1 MIAMIRFIPSELYPS
16 IYYYTNPFQ
25 LGECML
31 LAYNLVTNQGDDRCM
46 EKFIIEGGIPLQGE
60 LTPAGNKNATL
71 PLLAACLLTEE
82 SVILHN
88 VPQIRHVL
96 EMRRLIESLGV
107 NVQDLGN
114 RSWRVTAKQVRPA
127 DLDPDLTRRIRASIL
142 LAGPMTARAGEL
154 KLLPPGGD
162 VIGRRRVDTHILAL
176 RAMGAEVEYDRS
188 FRFRAHGLT
197 GADILLDEASVT
209 GTENVIMAAV
219 TARGTSILRNAA
231 SEPHVQELCQMLN
244 ALGAR
249 IDQIGSNTLSI
260 EGVQSLHGGEFTI
273 GADYLE
279 VVSFIGA
286 AVVTRGAIRIRNAG
300 VQYLGMIRLVFN
312 RMGVDWSVDGN
323 DILVPAEQRLEI
335 EPDLGGAI
343 PSITVMPWTALPTDL
358 MSIAIVVATQARGSI
373 LFHDW
378 MYPSRMFF
386 TDKLVGMG
394 AQVVLCDPHRC
405 IVNGPSKLYAEK
417 LESPDIRA
425 GMSLLLAALAA
436 NGQSTI
442 RNVSQIDRG
451 YENVDG
457 KLRALGAKIEREKEH

>member
-1 MIAMIRFIPSELYPS
+1 
-16 IYYYTNPFQ
+16 
-25 LGECML
+25 
-31 LAYNLVTNQGDDRCM
+31 M
-46 EKFIIEGGIPLQGE
+46 EKFIIEGGTPLHGE

-82 SVILHN
+82 PVILHN
-88 VPQIRHVL
+88 VPQIRDVL
-96 EMRRLIESLGV
+96 DMRRLLESLGV
-107 NVQDLGN
+107 SVEDLGN
-114 RSWRVTAKQVRPA
+114 RSWRITASQVRPA

-176 RAMGAEVEYDRS
+176 QAMGAEVHYERS
-188 FRFRAHGLT
+188 FEFRAHGLK

-209 GTENVIMAAV
+209 GTENAIMAA
-219 TARGTSILRNAA
+219 TLATGKTILRNAA
-231 SEPHVQELCQMLN
+231 SEPHVQELCRFLN
-244 ALGAR
+244 VLGAR
-249 IDQIGSNTLSI
+249 IDQIGSNTLHI
-260 EGVQSLHGGEFTI
+260 QGVKSLHGGEFTI
-273 GADYLE
+273 GSDYLE

-286 AVVTRGAIRIRNAG
+286 AVVTRGSIRIRNAG

-312 RMGVDWSVDGN
+312 RLGVDWQVDGD
-323 DILVPAEQRLEI
+323 DIIVPAEQRLEI
-335 EPDLGGAI
+335 ESDLGGAI
-343 PSITVMPWTALPTDL
+343 PSITVMPWPAFPTDL
-358 MSIAIVVATQARGSI
+358 MSIAIVVATQARGSV

-436 NGQSTI
+436 NGRSTI

-451 YENVDG
+451 YEDVDG
-457 KLRALGAKIEREKEH
+457 KLRALGASIKREKEH